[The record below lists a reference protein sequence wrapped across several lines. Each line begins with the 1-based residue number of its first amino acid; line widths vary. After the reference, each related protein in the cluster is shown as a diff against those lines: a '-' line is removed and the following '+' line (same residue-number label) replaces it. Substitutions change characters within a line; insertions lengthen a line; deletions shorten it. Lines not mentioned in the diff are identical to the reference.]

1 MNSNTVKKII
11 IADND
16 EQILNLYR
24 KIFADT
30 GYEIYV
36 AKSAPEMAEELR
48 LIRLGH
54 SPKPDLIIMDLMVP
68 YSKGVEILNSVKK
81 SYLTNDIPVFVF
93 SNYQNNDLTAELAER
108 GIFPDKY
115 FIKTN
120 ITPAQI
126 LKTINQQF
134 SLKPATSL
142 I

>member
-1 MNSNTVKKII
+1 MDINTAKKII

-16 EQILNLYR
+16 EQIISLYR

-30 GYEIYV
+30 GYEISV

-48 LIRLGH
+48 LIRLGY
-54 SPKPDLIIMDLMVP
+54 SPKPDLIIMDLMAP
-68 YSKGVEILNSVKK
+68 YTKGVEILNSVKK
-81 SYLTNDIPVFVF
+81 SCLTCDIPVFVF
-93 SNYQNNDLTAELAER
+93 SNYQNNDLTVELTKR
-108 GIFPDKY
+108 GILPDKY

-126 LKTINQQF
+126 LEIINQQF
-134 SLKPATSL
+134 SLRSTANL